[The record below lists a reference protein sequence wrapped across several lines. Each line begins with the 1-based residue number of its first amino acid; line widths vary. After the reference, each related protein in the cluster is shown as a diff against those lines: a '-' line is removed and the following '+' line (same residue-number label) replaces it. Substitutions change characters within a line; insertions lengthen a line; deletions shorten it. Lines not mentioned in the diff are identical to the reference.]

1 MFRTS
6 YHYAGLAK
14 HLGSNRQLISIMR
27 QPNLMALS
35 YDPYQS
41 FLYNSLLIMLQ
52 IIHCVG
58 IESAPADMLVW
69 AIVKE
74 VREKLACHTKEIT
87 GAIWEM
93 KYATI
98 NTIYA

>member
-1 MFRTS
+1 
-6 YHYAGLAK
+6 
-14 HLGSNRQLISIMR
+14 
-27 QPNLMALS
+27 
-35 YDPYQS
+35 
-41 FLYNSLLIMLQ
+41 MLQ